1 MLCDVTTI
9 IDSRHGD
16 DFECELNFLREE
28 PSFTATAVSPS
39 EAGLAGNVNATF
51 FGASEGCW
59 VQTSLSSPEDKP
71 TTVTGRLLQSCI
83 LCLWSGQAN
92 DSVQKLFPLALCSG

>member
-9 IDSRHGD
+9 IDSRPGD
-16 DFECELNFLREE
+16 ELECELNFLKEE
-28 PSFTATAVSPS
+28 PSFTVTAVSPS

-51 FGASEGCW
+51 FGKSVGCW
-59 VQTSLSSPEDKP
+59 VHTSLSSPEDKP

-83 LCLWSGQAN
+83 LCLRSGQAN
-92 DSVQKLFPLALCSG
+92 DCVQE